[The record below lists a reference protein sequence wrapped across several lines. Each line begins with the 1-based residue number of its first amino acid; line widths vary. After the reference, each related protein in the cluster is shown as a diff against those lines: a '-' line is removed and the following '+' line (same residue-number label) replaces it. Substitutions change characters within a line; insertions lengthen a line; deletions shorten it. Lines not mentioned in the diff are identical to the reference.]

1 MLPPSPNTQHP
12 TPNTHVYVELHCH
25 SNFSFLDG
33 TSDPSELVERAAAL
47 GLPALALTD
56 NHGLYG
62 IVRFATTAK
71 LREEHGEPTPRPIFG
86 AELLLADGERL
97 VLLVQDLAGY
107 RNLCWLIGRAHRRS
121 PLSGAERGAGGA
133 MGIEGPHGRPGRS
146 TPEPSITLADLAG
159 HTEGLIVL
167 ARPSTAPEARLATL
181 RDLFG
186 PDHLFVETQ
195 RHLVPGEEPRNAT
208 LRRAAQALGLRCV
221 ATNAVHYA
229 VKDRAPLYDVV
240 TSIRLRVPLE
250 QAALPHGDRPPLL
263 FPNHERCLKAPAE
276 MAQLFREHPEEIAAT
291 VEIAERC
298 TFALEDLSYEFPRP
312 NNLPE
317 GKDPYDLLVEEVW
330 AGAWKYYG
338 QRITTQLQTRILHEL
353 KIVGDLN
360 LSGYLLVFKDIV
372 DFCHREQILV
382 SVRGSAPAS
391 VLLYCLGLCPID
403 PLANDLLFERFA
415 SPERKEYPDID
426 LDIAHE
432 DRERVIQYVY
442 ETYDRER
449 VSMVCEVNTYRG
461 RSAIRDVAFALG
473 LPQHQIDA
481 LAKTVDLYDRQ
492 SLDTLLAPADADTT
506 QAASPGLPLSRARR
520 GDVGA
525 ADVRA
530 AQRKGPHG
538 RSDGRGAGGGG
549 PLPVDSRVANQLIDL
564 CQQLIDAP
572 RHLSIHV
579 GGMVVSARP
588 LHEVVHN
595 QPARMPDRTIIPW
608 DKDDVTAL
616 AEHFNVHLIKMDLL
630 GLGML
635 KVISRVF
642 EMLEAR
648 GEASLSL
655 HGFQY
660 DERVYDGI
668 CKGDTIGLFQIES
681 RAQISFLP
689 RLKPRNLHDV
699 AISVGAIRPGPG
711 ATGAG
716 GQIAKRRDNPHLV
729 RYPHPDLEP
738 VLKQTLGVLLWQE
751 QAMQVAKIMAG
762 YTLGEAEQ
770 FRRAMTHKRSYEAME
785 RLCDDLVERMLA
797 RGHTKDLAE
806 EIRRMVIGFAG
817 YGFPRA
823 HAYPFAH
830 IALISATL
838 KLRYPA
844 EYYAA
849 ILNSQ
854 PMGFYAPHTL
864 VWDAHRHGVRVLP
877 IDVNISAWDCQ
888 LEKALTRRPPLPTV
902 GEGETNGKLQVG
914 SPLSQVGSPLSQV
927 GSPLPR
933 TGRGVGGEG
942 HCLRL
947 GFNLV
952 RGLGSR
958 AREVLERERE
968 RGPYHSIADFVRRTG
983 LDRDA
988 VERLAEVGA
997 FLRFDERRAAI
1008 WRAGELAG
1016 LSSPGHLPG
1025 LADQIA
1031 ESADLPAMDAWE
1043 STRADY
1049 AGLGL
1054 SPDRHLV
1061 SFYRPRLR
1069 LYNVR
1074 AAAEMEHVRA
1084 GPVRIG
1090 GIVICRQRPETANDF
1105 MFMTLEDETGLVN
1118 VIVQPKVYHAQTRA
1132 LRGEPL
1138 LVIEGILQRE
1148 GIVMDV
1154 IVRRAWPFTALE
1166 GGNTT
1171 LDAGKIEPA
1180 ARAVPS
1186 HDFR

>member
-1 MLPPSPNTQHP
+1 MSASEPHTPP
-12 TPNTHVYVELHCH
+12 YVELHCH

-33 TSDPSELVERAAAL
+33 TSDPAELIQQAANL
-47 GLPALALTD
+47 SLTALALTD
-56 NHGLYG
+56 SHGLYG
-62 IVRFATTAK
+62 IVRFAASAK
-71 LREEHGEPTPRPIFG
+71 LRADLGEPAPRVIVG
-86 AELLLADGERL
+86 AELRQDDGERL
-97 VLLVQDLAGY
+97 VLLVQNLAGY
-107 RNLCWLIGRAHRRS
+107 RNLCWLIDRAHRHEQPS
-121 PLSGAERGAGGA
+121 PQIA
-133 MGIEGPHGRPGRS
+133 
-146 TPEPSITLADLAG
+146 LADLAG
-159 HTEGLIVL
+159 RTEGLIALV
-167 ARPSTAPEARLATL
+167 RPAAVPEHRLAAY

-186 PDHLFVETQ
+186 SDHVFVEMQ
-195 RHLVPGEEPRNAT
+195 RHLVPGEEPHNAL
-208 LRRAAQALGLRCV
+208 LRRAAGALGLRCV

-229 VKDRAPLYDVV
+229 TRERAPLHDVV
-240 TSIRLRVPLE
+240 TAIRHRVPLE
-250 QAALPHGDRPPLL
+250 QAALPDGARPPLL
-263 FPNHERCLKAPAE
+263 FPNAERCLKSPDE
-276 MAQLFREHPEEIAAT
+276 MARLFREHPEEIAITA
-291 VEIAERC
+291 EIAARC
-298 TFALEDLSYEFPRP
+298 TFALDDLKYEFPLP

-317 GKDPYDLLVEEVW
+317 GKDPYDVLVEAVW

-338 QRITTQLQTRILHEL
+338 TGMTRELHER
-353 KIVGDLN
+353 IVHELDIVTQIG

-372 DFCHREQILV
+372 DFCHRERILV

-403 PLANDLLFERFA
+403 PLENKLLFERFA

-442 ETYDRER
+442 ETYGRDR

-492 SLDTLLAPADADTT
+492 SLDTLLAPDERG
-506 QAASPGLPLSRARR
+506 QEGGRAR
-520 GDVGA
+520 
-525 ADVRA
+525 
-530 AQRKGPHG
+530 
-538 RSDGRGAGGGG
+538 GGG
-549 PLPVDSRVANQLIDL
+549 PLPVDARVAKQLIDL

-595 QPARMPDRTIIPW
+595 QPARMPGRTIIPW
-608 DKDDVTAL
+608 DKDDITTL
-616 AEHFNVHLIKMDLL
+616 AEVFKVHLIKMDLL

-642 EMLEAR
+642 EALEAR
-648 GEASLSL
+648 GEDRPSL
-655 HGFQY
+655 HGFRY

-681 RAQISFLP
+681 RAQVSFLP

-716 GQIAKRRDNPHLV
+716 SHIARRRNGQEPV
-729 RYPHPDLEP
+729 RYPHPDLED

-751 QAMQVAKIMAG
+751 QAMQVATIMAG

-785 RLCDDLVERMLA
+785 RLCDDLVARMLA
-797 RGHTKDLAE
+797 LGHPTSLAE

-830 IALISATL
+830 LALVSATL

-844 EYYAA
+844 DYYAA

-864 VWDAHRHGVRVLP
+864 IWDAHRHGVRVLP
-877 IDVNISAWDCQ
+877 VDVNASTWDCA
-888 LEKALTRRPPLPTV
+888 LEVTGDRVQVTGNRRCIPAPC
-902 GEGETNGKLQVG
+902 
-914 SPLSQVGSPLSQV
+914 PLSPVTS
-927 GSPLPR
+927 
-933 TGRGVGGEG
+933 
-942 HCLRL
+942 LRL

-1016 LSSPGHLPG
+1016 LSGPNQLPG
-1025 LADQIA
+1025 LADQVA
-1031 ESADLPAMDAWE
+1031 ETADLPAMDAWE

-1074 AAAEMEHVRA
+1074 TAAELDTTRA

-1118 VIVQPKVYHAQTRA
+1118 VIVQPKVYHAQTRT

-1138 LVIEGILQRE
+1138 LMIEGILQRE
-1148 GIVMDV
+1148 GDVIDV
-1154 IVRRAWPFTALE
+1154 IVRRAWPFTVLE
-1166 GGNTT
+1166 GDIST
-1171 LDAGKIEPA
+1171 LDDGKIGPA

>member
-1 MLPPSPNTQHP
+1 MLPASSSIIPA
-12 TPNTHVYVELHCH
+12 YAELHCH

-33 TSDPSELVERAAAL
+33 TSDPEKLIERATEL

-56 NHGLYG
+56 SHGLYG
-62 IVRFATTAK
+62 IVRFAATAQIHAE
-71 LREEHGEPTPRPIFG
+71 RGDTVPRPIVG
-86 AELLLADGERL
+86 AEMLLDDGDRL
-97 VLLVQDLAGY
+97 VLLVRDLDGY
-107 RNLCWLIGRAHRRS
+107 RNLCWLIDRAHRRKVS
-121 PLSGAERGAGGA
+121 PSAGA
-133 MGIEGPHGRPGRS
+133 MNCAPTGSAAAGAQFIAPASPSPAHGGGGRGVGG
-146 TPEPSITLADLAG
+146 TLEPTISLSDLAG
-159 HTEGLIVL
+159 HTDGLIAL
-167 ARPSTAPEARLATL
+167 ARPATALAGRLRAL
-181 RDLFG
+181 CDLFG
-186 PDHLFVETQ
+186 TDSLFAEIH
-195 RHLVPGEEPRNAT
+195 RHLIPGEEAYNAA

-229 VKDRAPLYDVV
+229 TRDRATLHDVV

-250 QAALPHGDRPPLL
+250 QAAQPTAERPPLL
-263 FPNHERCLKAPAE
+263 FPNDERCLKSTSE
-276 MAQLFREHPEEIAAT
+276 MAQLFRDHPEEIAAT
-291 VEIAERC
+291 VEIAARC
-298 TFALEDLSYEFPRP
+298 TFGLADLQYQFPRP
-312 NNLPE
+312 NGIPDD
-317 GKDPYDLLVEEVW
+317 GDPYDVLIEAVW
-330 AGAWKYYG
+330 AGAWRYYD
-338 QRITTQLQTRILHEL
+338 QHMTAKLQDRILHEL
-353 KIVGDLN
+353 DIVRQMG

-372 DFCHREQILV
+372 DFCRRERILV

-442 ETYDRER
+442 ERYGRER
-449 VSMVCEVNTYRG
+449 AAMVCEVNTYRG
-461 RSAIRDVAFALG
+461 RSAVRDVAFALG
-473 LPQHQIDA
+473 LPQHQIDG
-481 LAKTVDLYDRQ
+481 LAKAVDMYDRH
-492 SLDTLLAPADADTT
+492 SLDTLLDGV
-506 QAASPGLPLSRARR
+506 GLPIDGGVAARL
-520 GDVGA
+520 VEI
-525 ADVRA
+525 
-530 AQRKGPHG
+530 
-538 RSDGRGAGGGG
+538 S
-549 PLPVDSRVANQLIDL
+549 
-564 CQQLIDAP
+564 QQLINAP

-579 GGMVVSARP
+579 GGMVISARP
-588 LHEVVHN
+588 LHEVVHS

-608 DKDDVTAL
+608 DKDDLTIL
-616 AEHFNVHLIKMDLL
+616 AEQFGVNLIKIDLL

-642 EMLEAR
+642 ELLEAR
-648 GEASLSL
+648 DGEVRSL
-655 HGFQY
+655 HGFRY

-668 CKGDTIGLFQIES
+668 CQGDTIGLFQIES

-689 RLKPRNLHDV
+689 RLLPRDLHDV

-716 GQIAKRRDNPHLV
+716 GHIALRRAGKEAV

-785 RLCDDLVERMLA
+785 RLCDDLVERMLKL
-797 RGHTKDLAE
+797 GHDKALAE
-806 EIRRMVIGFAG
+806 EIRQMVIGFAG

-830 IALISATL
+830 IALVSATL
-838 KLRYPA
+838 KLCHPA

-849 ILNSQ
+849 LLNSQ

-864 VWDAHRHGVRVLP
+864 IWDAHRHGVRVLP
-877 IDVNISAWDCQ
+877 VDVNASEWDCL
-888 LEKALTRRPPLPTV
+888 LEDGA
-902 GEGETNGKLQVG
+902 
-914 SPLSQVGSPLSQV
+914 
-927 GSPLPR
+927 
-933 TGRGVGGEG
+933 
-942 HCLRL
+942 LRL
-947 GFNLV
+947 GFTMV
-952 RGLGSR
+952 RGLGAR
-958 AREVLERERE
+958 AREVLERERA
-968 RGPYHSIADFVRRTG
+968 RGPYRSLADFVRRTG
-983 LDRDA
+983 FDRDT

-1008 WRAGELAG
+1008 WRAGEFAG
-1016 LSSPGHLPG
+1016 LSGPNHLPG
-1025 LADQIA
+1025 LADQLA
-1031 ESADLPAMDAWE
+1031 EVANLPAMDAWE

-1074 AAAEMEHVRA
+1074 TATELDRVRP
-1084 GPVRIG
+1084 GLVRIG
-1090 GIVICRQRPETANDF
+1090 GIVICRQRPETAGDF

-1118 VIVQPKVYHAQTRA
+1118 VIVQPRIYHAQTRV

-1138 LVIEGILQRE
+1138 LLIEGILQRE
-1148 GIVMDV
+1148 GRVIDV
-1154 IVRRAWPFTALE
+1154 IVRRAWPFAALE
-1166 GGNTT
+1166 GEAASRVVGA
-1171 LDAGKIEPA
+1171 LPPPA
-1180 ARAVPS
+1180 QAKPTARAVPS
-1186 HDFR
+1186 HDYR

>member
-1 MLPPSPNTQHP
+1 MLSPEPDTQHQTYHGAPPSFARDPHGP
-12 TPNTHVYVELHCH
+12 EPGTPSYVELHCH

-33 TSDPSELVERAAAL
+33 TSDPAELVKRAAAL
-47 GLPALALTD
+47 GLAALALTD
-56 NHGLYG
+56 SHGLYG
-62 IVRFATTAK
+62 IVRFAATAK
-71 LREEHGEPTPRPIFG
+71 LRVERGEPSPRVIVG
-86 AELLLADGERL
+86 AELRLDDRERL
-97 VLLVQDLAGY
+97 VLLVRDLAGY
-107 RNLCWLIGRAHRRS
+107 RNLCWLIDLAHRNGL
-121 PLSGAERGAGGA
+121 PPPPTPPPARGRGRGGGLA
-133 MGIEGPHGRPGRS
+133 
-146 TPEPSITLADLAG
+146 TPEPSITLSDLAG
-159 HTEGLIVL
+159 HTDGLVAL
-167 ARPSTAPEARLATL
+167 ARPASAPEARLAAY
-181 RDLFG
+181 RELFG
-186 PDHLFVETQ
+186 SDHLFVETQ
-195 RHLVPGEEPRNAT
+195 RHLVPGEEPYNAI
-208 LRRAAQALGLRCV
+208 LRRAARALGLRCV
-221 ATNAVHYA
+221 ATNAVRYA
-229 VKDRAPLYDVV
+229 SKDRAPLYDVV
-240 TSIRLRVPLE
+240 TSIRHRVPLE
-250 QAALPHGDRPPLL
+250 QAARPDGARPPLL
-263 FPNHERCLKAPAE
+263 FPNAERCLKSPGE
-276 MAQLFREHPEEIAAT
+276 MARLFREHPEEIAVTA
-291 VEIAERC
+291 EIAARC
-298 TFALEDLSYEFPRP
+298 TFVLEDLSYEFPRP

-317 GKDPYDLLVEEVW
+317 GKDPYDVLVEEVW

-338 QRITTQLQTRILHEL
+338 KGMTRELYERIVHEL
-353 KIVGDLN
+353 KIVTQLE
-360 LSGYLLVFKDIV
+360 LAGYLLVFKDIV
-372 DFCHREQILV
+372 DFCHRERILV

-403 PLANDLLFERFA
+403 PLENKLLFERFA
-415 SPERKEYPDID
+415 SPERREYPDID

-442 ETYDRER
+442 ETYGRER

-492 SLDTLLAPADADTT
+492 SLDTLLD
-506 QAASPGLPLSRARR
+506 
-520 GDVGA
+520 
-525 ADVRA
+525 
-530 AQRKGPHG
+530 
-538 RSDGRGAGGGG
+538 GGG
-549 PLPVDSRVANQLIDL
+549 LPVDGRVAKQLIDL

-608 DKDDVTAL
+608 DKDDLTTL
-616 AEHFNVHLIKMDLL
+616 AELFKVHLIKMDLL

-642 EMLEAR
+642 EALEAR
-648 GEASLSL
+648 GEERPSL
-655 HGFQY
+655 HGFRY

-681 RAQISFLP
+681 RAQVSFLP
-689 RLKPRNLHDV
+689 RLKPRDLHDV

-716 GQIAKRRDNPHLV
+716 SHIARRRNGQEPV
-729 RYPHPDLEP
+729 RYPHPDLED

-751 QAMQVAKIMAG
+751 QAMQVATIMAG

-785 RLCDDLVERMLA
+785 RLCDDLVQRMLA
-797 RGHTKDLAE
+797 LGHTTALAE

-830 IALISATL
+830 LALVSATL

-864 VWDAHRHGVRVLP
+864 IWDAYRHGVRVLP
-877 IDVNISAWDCQ
+877 VDVNASTWDCT
-888 LEKALTRRPPLPTV
+888 LEEYRRQ
-902 GEGETNGKLQVG
+902 ETGDRRQEDRTLSCLL
-914 SPLSQVGSPLSQV
+914 SPVS
-927 GSPLPR
+927 
-933 TGRGVGGEG
+933 
-942 HCLRL
+942 LRL
-947 GFNLV
+947 GFSMV
-952 RGLGSR
+952 RGLGPR
-958 AREVLERERE
+958 AREVLERERV
-968 RGPYHSIADFVRRTG
+968 RGPYRSIADFARRTG
-983 LDRDA
+983 LDHDA

-1016 LSSPGHLPG
+1016 LSGPGHLPG
-1025 LADQIA
+1025 LADQLA
-1031 ESADLPAMDAWE
+1031 EAADLPAMDAWE

-1074 AAAEMEHVRA
+1074 TAAELERTRA

-1118 VIVQPKVYHAQTRA
+1118 VIVQPKVYHAQTRM

-1138 LVIEGILQRE
+1138 LMIEGILQRE
-1148 GIVMDV
+1148 GEVMDV

-1166 GGNTT
+1166 GDDSA
-1171 LDAGKIEPA
+1171 LDAGTLPSLPPLPSLPSSGQAGQAEPA

>member
-1 MLPPSPNTQHP
+1 MRRQ
-12 TPNTHVYVELHCH
+12 
-25 SNFSFLDG
+25 G
-33 TSDPSELVERAAAL
+33 
-47 GLPALALTD
+47 
-56 NHGLYG
+56 
-62 IVRFATTAK
+62 
-71 LREEHGEPTPRPIFG
+71 PR
-86 AELLLADGERL
+86 
-97 VLLVQDLAGY
+97 
-107 RNLCWLIGRAHRRS
+107 GRAE
-121 PLSGAERGAGGA
+121 GGKRG
-133 MGIEGPHGRPGRS
+133 GPS
-146 TPEPSITLADLAG
+146 APEPSITLADLAG
-159 HTEGLIVL
+159 HTEGLIAL
-167 ARPSTAPEARLATL
+167 ARPAATPEAHLAAL
-181 RDLFG
+181 RELFG
-186 PDHLFVETQ
+186 ADHLFVETQ
-195 RHLVPGEEPRNAT
+195 RHLVPGEEPHNER
-208 LRRAAQALGLRCV
+208 LRRAAQALGLRCI

-229 VKDRAPLYDVV
+229 TKDRAPLYDVV

-250 QAALPHGDRPPLL
+250 QAAQPDGDRTPLL
-263 FPNHERCLKAPAE
+263 FPNHERCLKGPDE
-276 MAQLFREHPEEIAAT
+276 MAQLFREHPEELAAT

-298 TFALEDLSYEFPRP
+298 TFALDDLKYEFPRP

-317 GKDPYDLLVEEVW
+317 GKDPYDLLVEAVW

-338 QRITTQLQTRILHEL
+338 SGMTRKLHERIVHELEIVAQL
-353 KIVGDLN
+353 KLA
-360 LSGYLLVFKDIV
+360 GYLLVFKDIV
-372 DFCHREQILV
+372 DFCHRERILV

-442 ETYDRER
+442 ETYGRER

-492 SLDTLLAPADADTT
+492 SLDTLL
-506 QAASPGLPLSRARR
+506 
-520 GDVGA
+520 
-525 ADVRA
+525 
-530 AQRKGPHG
+530 
-538 RSDGRGAGGGG
+538 GGG
-549 PLPVDSRVANQLIDL
+549 LPVDGRVATQLIDL
-564 CQQLIDAP
+564 CQQLLDAP

-608 DKDDVTAL
+608 DKDDITAL
-616 AEHFNVHLIKMDLL
+616 AEHFEVHLIKMDLL

-642 EMLEAR
+642 ETLEAR
-648 GEASLSL
+648 GEARPSL

-660 DERVYDGI
+660 DEHVYDGI

-716 GQIAKRRDNPHLV
+716 GQIAKRRDNPKLV
-729 RYPHPDLEP
+729 RYPHDDLKP

-785 RLCDDLVERMLA
+785 RLCDDLVERMLKL
-797 RGHTKDLAE
+797 GHTEALAE

-830 IALISATL
+830 LALISATL

-849 ILNSQ
+849 LLNSQ

-877 IDVNISAWDCQ
+877 VDVNASAWDCL
-888 LEKALTRRPPLPTV
+888 LEETGDRRQESGEPPIPPDSCL
-902 GEGETNGKLQVG
+902 L
-914 SPLSQVGSPLSQV
+914 SPVS
-927 GSPLPR
+927 
-933 TGRGVGGEG
+933 
-942 HCLRL
+942 LRL
-947 GFNLV
+947 GFGLV
-952 RGLGSR
+952 RGLGAR

-968 RGPYHSIADFVRRTG
+968 RGPYRSIADFVRRTG

-997 FLRFDERRAAI
+997 FLRFDERRAAV

-1016 LSSPGHLPG
+1016 LSGPGHLPG
-1025 LADQIA
+1025 LADQVA
-1031 ESADLPAMDAWE
+1031 EPADLPAMDAWE

-1061 SFYRPRLR
+1061 GFYRPRLR
-1069 LYNVR
+1069 LHNVR
-1074 AAAEMEHVRA
+1074 TAAELEHTRA

-1118 VIVQPKVYHAQTRA
+1118 VIVQPKVYHALTRV

-1154 IVRRAWPFTALE
+1154 IVRRAWPFAVLD
-1166 GGNTT
+1166 GGDAI